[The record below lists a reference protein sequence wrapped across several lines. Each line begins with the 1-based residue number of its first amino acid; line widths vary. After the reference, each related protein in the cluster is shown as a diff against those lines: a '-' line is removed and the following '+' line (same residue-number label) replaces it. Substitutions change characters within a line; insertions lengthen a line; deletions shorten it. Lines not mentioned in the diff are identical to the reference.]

1 MSIGIAGYGVYLPW
15 YRIKREDIAKAWA
28 SGGRGENSVAYH
40 DEDVITMATEASLNA
55 LHHSGIDGSSE
66 LGAIYLGTDS
76 GSHVEHSSL
85 GIIGEVLRAKEEID
99 VADFTASPRAS
110 FAAFKACADA
120 VKSKRI
126 SYGLVIGSEAR
137 SVAPGSPEEINC
149 GDGAAALL
157 LGSEGTIADVEEI
170 YTYSSYIADRWR
182 HINTPHLQEYEPRFT
197 RDYGYHRHILK
208 AANGLLDK
216 LGAHISDF
224 HHVVLQQADLRMTR
238 ACAKALKMD
247 AKQTQAGD
255 LFGLTGEL
263 GAASVFMGL
272 ASVLD
277 NANPGENVL
286 AISYG
291 SGVSDA
297 VALRIN
303 ERILDRR
310 ETTRTVESYLK
321 SKTYVDGYLSFAK
334 MKGALERSTSPTKI
348 GLSPASAAL
357 WRDGRD
363 IRQLSGAKCVKCG
376 YVNYPPSIRK
386 ICIRCGDTHFE
397 NVVLSRKGKVHTYC
411 ISLYVPAPLKSPLPI
426 VIADLDDGN
435 RYRALGTEI
444 RGDEDIK
451 IDMPV
456 ELVLRNILTE
466 DGLGIYG
473 NVFRPLRES

>member
-1 MSIGIAGYGVYLPW
+1 MSIGIAGYGVYIPR
-15 YRIKREDIAKAWA
+15 YRIKREDIAKAWET
-28 SGGRGENSVAYH
+28 GGRGENSVACH

-76 GSHVEHSSL
+76 CSHVEHSSL

-99 VADFTASPRAS
+99 LADFTASPRAS
-110 FAAFKACADA
+110 LAAFKACLDA
-120 VKSKRI
+120 IKSKRI

-137 SVAPGSPEEINC
+137 SVAPGSSEEINC
-149 GDGAAALL
+149 GDGAAALV
-157 LGSEGTIADVEEI
+157 LGCEDTIADVEEV
-170 YTYSSYIADRWR
+170 YTCSSYIADRWR
-182 HINTPHLQEYEPRFT
+182 NINAPYLQEYEPRFT

-208 AANGLLDK
+208 AAKGLLDK

-224 HHVVLQQADLRMTR
+224 HHVVMQQPDVRMTK
-238 ACAKALKMD
+238 ASAKALKME
-247 AKQTQAGD
+247 AKQTQVGD
-255 LFGLTGEL
+255 LFGVTGDL

-272 ASVLD
+272 AAVLD
-277 NANPGENVL
+277 KAKPGESIL
-286 AISYG
+286 ALSYG

-297 VALRIN
+297 VALRVTG
-303 ERILDRR
+303 RIHEIR
-310 ETTRTVESYLK
+310 EKARTVEFYLK
-321 SKTYVDGYLSFAK
+321 SKRYIDGYVNFAK
-334 MKGALERSTSPTKI
+334 MKGALARSTSPTKI
-348 GLSPASAAL
+348 GLTPASSAL

-386 ICIRCGDTHFE
+386 ICIRCGDTEFE
-397 NVVLSRKGKVHTYC
+397 NVELSRKGRVHTYC
-411 ISLYVPAPLKSPLPI
+411 ISLYVPAPLKSPMPI
-426 VIADLDDGN
+426 VIADLEDGN